1 MALVLD
7 LEATEA
13 EVAVLEVP
21 LELGVLEMEV

>member
-7 LEATEA
+7 LEAMEA
-13 EVAVLEVP
+13 EVVVLEVP

>member
-1 MALVLD
+1 MVLVLD